1 MTLAE
6 PPGREIR
13 SYVLRQGRLSQA
25 QKRALEEDLPQLL
38 FSRDHCS
45 SPQAAFDC
53 LQPLTLEIGFG
64 NGESLLEMAKQSPER
79 NFIGFE
85 VHGPGVGH
93 LLLGIKRYELRNVR
107 VSQSDAV
114 DFLRALPEASLQRI
128 QIFFPDPW
136 HKKKHH
142 KRRIVNVELLGLV
155 ARVLEPEGVL
165 HVATDWQPYAEEIQ
179 TLFEADPRFSVVEAP
194 QRPETKYERRGRRLN
209 HVITDLAIQ
218 RC

>member
-85 VHGPGVGH
+85 ITEKHA
-93 LLLGIKRYELRNVR
+93 KMA
-107 VSQSDAV
+107 QD
-114 DFLRALPEASLQRI
+114 RADKIL
-128 QIFFPDPW
+128 
-136 HKKKHH
+136 K
-142 KRRIVNVELLGLV
+142 
-155 ARVLEPEGVL
+155 EP
-165 HVATDWQPYAEEIQ
+165 
-179 TLFEADPRFSVVEAP
+179 TLF
-194 QRPETKYERRGRRLN
+194 
-209 HVITDLAIQ
+209 
-218 RC
+218 